1 MLLDNQKYYFLDHK
15 YGGFFGLYGRYSFL
29 IEVAYFLK
37 YSLSLYKM
45 HFINIYL
52 IKEVFCDLMGH
63 KPLNAFLNGLN
74 NLYLHTISS
83 VQ

>member
-1 MLLDNQKYYFLDHK
+1 MVDFLV
-15 YGGFFGLYGRYSFL
+15 YMGVTLFR
-29 IEVAYFLK
+29 EVAYFLK

-45 HFINIYL
+45 HFINMYL

-74 NLYLHTISS
+74 NLYLHTIGS